1 MAIGSIVGRAAKD
14 ILINI
19 KGDDKDFQK
28 AIKNSDSS
36 MKQFTLKMQKN
47 APMIGAAFVAAAAGF
62 VAMSVK
68 MAAAEEAVS
77 RQTEALLKSQGLMWR
92 AVDEDLNAYMK
103 DLERLT
109 AFNDTDLQQAFN
121 TMLAA
126 GMSYTDAMESMNTVT
141 SMSFS
146 LNRDLASMALLVGKA
161 YNGQTGELSR
171 YGIILDESLS
181 KTEKFAGLQAYVAD
195 NMADAAERTDS
206 LEGQMQTLNNEMS
219 NFAEAMGAELIPATT
234 GFVSMLNSMG
244 IAGQELGTT
253 FGRFLTLPWDLPSQ
267 LGEHTA
273 NMITMNK
280 LRKSGV
286 DTEDELVSLLQ
297 LQSDQIVGMSDAE
310 FERKL
315 KLMEVFGFYEKID
328 KLEKAREY
336 GLRNTLR
343 LEQDI
348 TTAKKEQ
355 TTESEKQ
362 LSLSQRAA
370 QSQSGVLGNIGG
382 TSSMSAGTAALIK
395 KTYGVDVSP
404 GRINPN
410 ITSSTRSGV

>member
-1 MAIGSIVGRAAKD
+1 MAIGRAAKD
-14 ILINI
+14 ILIHI
-19 KGDDKDFQK
+19 KGDDKDFQG
-28 AIKNSDSS
+28 AIRNSDKS
-36 MKQFTLKMQKN
+36 MGTFASKMQ
-47 APMIGAAFVAAAAGF
+47 AYGPMIGAAFVGAAAGF
-62 VAMSVK
+62 VTMSVK

-77 RQTEALLKSQGLMWR
+77 RQTEALLKSQGLMWGS
-92 AVDEDLNAYMK
+92 VSDELNLYMK

-109 AFNDTDLQQAFN
+109 AYNDTDLQVAFN
-121 TMLAA
+121 AMIAA
-126 GMSYTDAMESMNTVT
+126 GMTYTEAMENMNTVT
-141 SMSFS
+141 SMSYS
-146 LNRDLASMALLVGKA
+146 LNRDLNSMALLVGKA

-171 YGIILDESLS
+171 YGIVLDESLD
-181 KTEKFAGLQAYVAD
+181 KTEKFAGLQKHVAD
-195 NMADAAERTDS
+195 NFADASERTDS
-206 LEGQMQTLNNEMS
+206 LEGQIQTLNNEMS

-234 GFVSMLNSMG
+234 EFISALNSMG

-253 FGRFLTLPWDLPSQ
+253 FGRFLTLPWDLPAQ

-286 DTEDELVSLLQ
+286 DTEEELVSLLR
-297 LQSDQIVGMSDAE
+297 LQSDKLVGMSDAE

-355 TTESEKQ
+355 TAETEKQ
-362 LSLSQRAA
+362 LSMQQRATA
-370 QSQSGVLGNIGG
+370 RREIIRGG
-382 TSSMSAGTAALIK
+382 PSLAGLAGTAGAFAAGEAY
-395 KTYGVDVSP
+395 T
-404 GRINPN
+404 R
-410 ITSSTRSGV
+410 TSGAFTVTKSAVRSGL

>member
-1 MAIGSIVGRAAKD
+1 MIGRSAKD
-14 ILINI
+14 ILIHI
-19 KGDDKDFQK
+19 KGDDKDFQG
-28 AIKNSDSS
+28 AIRNSDKS
-36 MKQFTLKMQKN
+36 MGTFASKMQQYG
-47 APMIGAAFVAAAAGF
+47 PMIGAAFVTAAAGF

-68 MAAAEEAVS
+68 MAATEEAVS

-141 SMSFS
+141 SMSYS

-171 YGIILDESLS
+171 YGIILDDTLS
-181 KTEKFAGLQAYVAD
+181 KTEKFSGLQAYVAN

-234 GFVSMLNSMG
+234 GFISALNSMG

-253 FGRFLTLPWDLPSQ
+253 FGRFLTLPWDLPAQ

-286 DTEDELVSLLQ
+286 DTEEELVSLLR
-297 LQSDQIVGMSDAE
+297 LQSDQLVGMSDAE
-310 FERKL
+310 FERKMQ
-315 KLMEVFGFYEKID
+315 LMEIFGFTDKMS
-328 KLEKAREY
+328 KLEMARAY
-336 GLRNTLR
+336 GLRQILDVER
-343 LEQDI
+343 EI
-348 TTAKKEQ
+348 
-355 TTESEKQ
+355 TTESQKQ
-362 LSLSQRAA
+362 LTIEEKKAA
-370 QSQSGVLGNIGG
+370 YLAKYSQSEAMRARKAGISLGALGIEGETRKSGQWTIGP
-382 TSSMSAGTAALIK
+382 SVA
-395 KTYGVDVSP
+395 
-404 GRINPN
+404 
-410 ITSSTRSGV
+410 STRSGV

>member
-1 MAIGSIVGRAAKD
+1 MIGRSAKD
-14 ILINI
+14 ILIKI
-19 KGDDKDFQK
+19 RGDDKDFQG
-28 AIKNSDSS
+28 AIRNSDKS
-36 MKQFTLKMQKN
+36 MGTFASKMQQYG
-47 APMIGAAFVAAAAGF
+47 PMIGAAFVGAAAGF

-68 MAAAEEAVS
+68 MAATEEAVS

-141 SMSFS
+141 SMSYS

-171 YGIILDESLS
+171 YGIILDDTLS
-181 KTEKFAGLQAYVAD
+181 KTEKFSGLQAYVAN

-234 GFVSMLNSMG
+234 GFISALNSMG

-253 FGRFLTLPWDLPSQ
+253 FGRFLTLPWDLPAQ

-286 DTEDELVSLLQ
+286 DTEEELVSLLR
-297 LQSDQIVGMSDAE
+297 LQSDQIVNMTDAE
-310 FERKL
+310 FERKMN
-315 KLMEVFGFYEKID
+315 LMEVYGFTEKME
-328 KLEKAREY
+328 KLEMAREY

-348 TTAKKEQ
+348 TVAKKEQ
-355 TTESEKQ
+355 TAESEKQ
-362 LSLSQRAA
+362 LSLTQRAA
-370 QSQSGVLGNIGG
+370 QSQTGVLRNIGG
-382 TSSMSAGTAALIK
+382 TSTMSAGTAALIK
-395 KTYGVDVSP
+395 KTYGVGV
-404 GRINPN
+404 GTERINTN
-410 ITSSTRSGV
+410 ITSSTRSGL

>member
-1 MAIGSIVGRAAKD
+1 MIGRAAKD
-14 ILINI
+14 ILIHI
-19 KGDDKDFQK
+19 KADDKDFQG
-28 AIKNSDSS
+28 AIRNSDKS
-36 MKQFTLKMQKN
+36 MGTFASKMQTYG
-47 APMIGAAFVAAAAGF
+47 PMIGAAFVGAAAGF

-141 SMSFS
+141 SMSYS

-171 YGIILDESLS
+171 YGIILDDTLS
-181 KTEKFAGLQAYVAD
+181 KTEKFSGLQAYVAS

-219 NFAEAMGAELIPATT
+219 NFAEAMGVELIPATT
-234 GFVSMLNSMG
+234 GFISALNSMG

-253 FGRFLTLPWDLPSQ
+253 FGRFLTLPWDLPAQ

-280 LRKSGV
+280 LRKAGV
-286 DTEDELVSLLQ
+286 DTEDELVSLLR
-297 LQSDQIVGMSDAE
+297 LQSDQIVGMADAE

-355 TTESEKQ
+355 TAETEKQ
-362 LSLSQRAA
+362 LTLTQRAA
-370 QSQSGVLGNIGG
+370 QSQSGVLRNIGG
-382 TSSMSAGTAALIK
+382 TSTMSAGTAALIK
-395 KTYGVDVSP
+395 KTYGVDVGA
-404 GRINPN
+404 GRINTN